1 MEFQKDNSAN
11 IPSFQLSN
19 IPIFRQEFFKYNFQ
33 TSALL
38 YLNTNIFRIRMCRLL
53 LVKSRNE
60 FSIADHLG
68 RFAHISRHS
77 REFQGH
83 GWGCAYLINNE
94 WQIYKNINPIWEDN
108 LEQFGKTT
116 QLLAHAR
123 SAFKD
128 EGIQVEN
135 NMPFQNG
142 DFIFIFNGELQGVK
156 IKEQGRIGAE
166 KIFNF
171 ILRFHQGDL
180 LQTLNK
186 GLEIIKKRT
195 TYFRAI
201 NIIMS
206 DKNRVV
212 VSSEFNE
219 DDDYFTMRYK
229 KMDDRLIISSEPY
242 PGESDWQK
250 IPNRTTKV
258 FEL

>member
-1 MEFQKDNSAN
+1 
-11 IPSFQLSN
+11 
-19 IPIFRQEFFKYNFQ
+19 
-33 TSALL
+33 
-38 YLNTNIFRIRMCRLL
+38 MCRLL

-60 FSIADHLG
+60 FPIADHLG
-68 RFAHISRHS
+68 KFAHIAKKS
-77 REFQGH
+77 REYQGH
-83 GWGCAYLINNE
+83 GWGCFYLINNE
-94 WQIYKNINPIWEDN
+94 WQIYKNIKPIWEDN

-116 QLLAHAR
+116 QLIVHAR

-128 EGIQVEN
+128 EGIKVEN

-142 DFIFIFNGELQGVK
+142 DFVFIFNGELQGVK

-180 LQTLNK
+180 LQALNK

-195 TYFRAI
+195 SYFRAI

-206 DKNRVV
+206 DKNQVV
-212 VSSEFNE
+212 VSSEYNE
-219 DDDYFTMRYK
+219 DDDYFTLHYK
-229 KMDDRLIISSEPY
+229 KTADRLVICSEPY
-242 PGESDWQK
+242 PGESAWQE
-250 IPNRTTKV
+250 ISNHTSKV